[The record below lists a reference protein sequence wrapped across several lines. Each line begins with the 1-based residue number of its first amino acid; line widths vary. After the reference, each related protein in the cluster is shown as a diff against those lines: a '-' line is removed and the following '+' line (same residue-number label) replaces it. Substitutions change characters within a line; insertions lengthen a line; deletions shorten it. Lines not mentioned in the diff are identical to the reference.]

1 MTVEYEWNN
10 FLPHNQP
17 FIEIQPYIK
26 GENRKCT
33 PVLAN
38 FALTSSAVFVLR
50 NLNLVINTVLIIKK
64 KLMD

>member
-50 NLNLVINTVLIIKK
+50 NLNPIFSL
-64 KLMD
+64 